1 MKKGKKL
8 AGAKKLLALGL
19 VLSYVC
25 MATACTNNDKK
36 GNSSDSMAGTST
48 QDSGSSAAGSSSDNG
63 SSAESSGSSS
73 VESSTTGSD
82 AGNSSST
89 GNSTDAGNGNNTGN
103 GVGEGGA
110 TQGDDDSL
118 LDDAGD
124 AIDDAVDDVTD
135 GIDNITDDLTGNEG
149 ANGNTTNG
157 TGAADGTRSR
167 MYGNPSGG
175 AIR

>member
-1 MKKGKKL
+1 
-8 AGAKKLLALGL
+8 
-19 VLSYVC
+19 
-25 MATACTNNDKK
+25 MAATVQMPITVW
-36 GNSSDSMAGTST
+36 TST
-48 QDSGSSAAGSSSDNG
+48 GTDSN
-63 SSAESSGSSS
+63 
-73 VESSTTGSD
+73 V
-82 AGNSSST
+82 
-89 GNSTDAGNGNNTGN
+89 GN

-124 AIDDAVDDVTD
+124 AIDNAVDDVTD
-135 GIDNITDDLTGNEG
+135 GIDNITDDLTGNDNNST
-149 ANGNTTNG
+149 NGNGTTTNGTTNG